1 MSQAGTSVY
10 LKIWVG
16 HLGEEKK
23 KKNKR
28 KIHLNNNIK
37 NMLTGM

>member
-23 KKNKR
+23 TKKQEKDSF
-28 KIHLNNNIK
+28 KQQY
-37 NMLTGM
+37 